1 MPLLYI
7 DINET
12 KPPAGGA
19 AEEASSVG
27 ATKFPRDRTPKKLK
41 QFAVMEANDATREE
55 KLKEIFGIDMATAS
69 AREINNADATMS
81 RWRRHPAYDIA
92 WREEASTWDFRDY
105 SKARS
110 VLRKGMRQESD
121 PWLAMNSAVNT
132 LSATGKRIFK
142 DEDSEITVKIEG
154 MPDIG
159 TPEDDG

>member
-1 MPLLYI
+1 M
-7 DINET
+7 
-12 KPPAGGA
+12 GA
-19 AEEASSVG
+19 NKLPKDKA
-27 ATKFPRDRTPKKLK
+27 PRKIK
-41 QFAVMEANDATREE
+41 QLAIMEANDCTREE

-69 AREINNADATMS
+69 AREINNADVCMC
-81 RWRRHPAYDIA
+81 RWRRHPAYDAA